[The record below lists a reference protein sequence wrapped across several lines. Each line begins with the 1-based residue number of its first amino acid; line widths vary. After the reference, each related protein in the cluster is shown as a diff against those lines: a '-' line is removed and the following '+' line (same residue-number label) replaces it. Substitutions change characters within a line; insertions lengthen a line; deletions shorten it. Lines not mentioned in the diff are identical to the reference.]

1 MTLENFMENYGLK
14 NKKTVVDWISKGYI
28 PGANLEKN
36 YVPDSARPPY
46 TRARAKN
53 AGSIYMSIVDASY
66 KRRQVFPA
74 LYRLCD
80 EEFESYIENL
90 VQAGLIIKRITDGV
104 IYYDAAVQ
112 VENLKRKF
120 ILEAVKAVPNG
131 IDKLKNVL

>member
-53 AGSIYMSIVDASY
+53 AESIYMSIVDASY

-90 VQAGLIIKRITDGV
+90 VKAGLIIKRITDGV